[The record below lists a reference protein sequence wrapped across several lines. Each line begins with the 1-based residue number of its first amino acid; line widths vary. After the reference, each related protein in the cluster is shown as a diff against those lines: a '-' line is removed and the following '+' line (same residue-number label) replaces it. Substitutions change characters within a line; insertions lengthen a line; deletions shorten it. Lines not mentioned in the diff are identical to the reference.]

1 MDAEELLRQQIK
13 QEGDI
18 ISVNLLNELGNKAIE
33 LGLIAGH
40 GHRGGKYEILRQ
52 GEAIMLPPKE
62 AQSYLQNLIAEIE
75 Q

>member
-18 ISVNLLNELGNKAIE
+18 ISANLLNELGNRAIE

-40 GHRGGKYEILRQ
+40 GHRAGKYEILRQ
-52 GEAIMLPPKE
+52 GKAIMLSPKE
-62 AQSYLQNLIAEIE
+62 AQSYLQNLITEIE

>member
-1 MDAEELLRQQIK
+1 MDAEELLRQQIQ
-13 QEGDI
+13 QEGEV
-18 ISVNLLNELGNKAIE
+18 ISINLLNELGNRAVE

-40 GHRGGKYEILRQ
+40 GYRDNKYEILRQ
-52 GEAIMLPPKE
+52 SQAIILSPKE